1 MSPAMPLA
9 AEDCRTLCAAPR
21 TIAST
26 PRNIARLR
34 DFLIRDFVI
43 APTIALQLRG
53 AGLTL
58 IGGARPVRQ
67 FCACS
72 LHRPDRAASIPGLS
86 SSPPRMCSAL
96 SALAAGLSWLP
107 WRFRECDERH
117 EALSLAHS
125 NRTHKVS
132 AWRSHFIG

>member
-9 AEDCRTLCAAPR
+9 AGDCRTICAAPR
-21 TIAST
+21 TMAST

-58 IGGARPVRQ
+58 SGGAFVVS
-67 FCACS
+67 C
-72 LHRPDRAASIPGLS
+72 
-86 SSPPRMCSAL
+86 
-96 SALAAGLSWLP
+96 
-107 WRFRECDERH
+107 RH
-117 EALSLAHS
+117 S
-125 NRTHKVS
+125 
-132 AWRSHFIG
+132 